1 MMNPAPFNRIH
12 NSKEKSEVTLQTS
25 KKRGVKVALVH
36 DYLNQFGGAERVL
49 LALSE
54 MFPEAP
60 IYTIF
65 YDKDKLHGKLK
76 GKDIRTSFLDFQLAR
91 DNHRFFIPLMPL
103 AAQSLNLGDKYDLI
117 ISDSAGFG
125 KGVSYSRGL
134 HLSYIL
140 APLRYAWEPDAYLG
154 TLFNRFLINLGS
166 PSLAYLKYWDRRAAQ
181 KPDVIIADSNFIAN
195 KLKSFYARE
204 AEIVHPP
211 VDTSIFYPERSA
223 NPEPYFLAFG
233 RLIHSKR
240 FDLVVAVFNELDL
253 KLKIVGSGSERK
265 KIQSL
270 IKNSNIEMIP
280 EIKDEN
286 ELRRVISNAAG
297 VIFPQLEDFGLVAA
311 ESLACGTPVIAY
323 GAGGALEIIEEGL
336 TGTFFPEQSV
346 DSLRQ
351 AIVRFQKMI
360 FDRKEI
366 SRQAAKFSKDA
377 FIKNIERIIESLP
390 TTASTK

>member
-1 MMNPAPFNRIH
+1 M
-12 NSKEKSEVTLQTS
+12 
-25 KKRGVKVALVH
+25 KVALVH

-49 LALSE
+49 LAFAE

-65 YDKDKLHGKLK
+65 YDEDKLHGKLK
-76 GKDIRTSFLDFQLAR
+76 GKDIRTSFLDFQLVR

-117 ISDSAGFG
+117 ISDSTSFG
-125 KGVSYSRGL
+125 KGINYSRGL
-134 HLSYIL
+134 HLSYIH
-140 APLRYAWEPDAYLG
+140 APLRYAWEPDTYLG
-154 TLFNRFLINLGS
+154 TFLNKSLISLGS
-166 PSLAYLKYWDRRAAQ
+166 PLLSYLRSWDKRAAQ
-181 KPDVIIADSNFIAN
+181 KPDVILTNSNFIAN

-204 AEIVHPP
+204 AEVIHPP

-223 NPEPYFLAFG
+223 NPEPYFLALG

-240 FDLVVAVFNELDL
+240 FDLIIAAFNELDF
-253 KLKIVGSGSERK
+253 KLKIVGSGSERE
-265 KIQSL
+265 KIKSL
-270 IKNSNIEMIP
+270 IKSSNIEMIP
-280 EIKDEN
+280 EIKDGD
-286 ELRRVISNAAG
+286 ELRKIISDAAG

-336 TGTFFPEQSV
+336 TGTFFPRQSA

-351 AIVRFQKMI
+351 AIIRFQKMT
-360 FDRKEI
+360 FDREEI
-366 SRQAAKFSKDA
+366 NQRATRFSKDV
-377 FIKNIERIIESLP
+377 FIKNIKRIIESLP
-390 TTASTK
+390 STAFRKVT